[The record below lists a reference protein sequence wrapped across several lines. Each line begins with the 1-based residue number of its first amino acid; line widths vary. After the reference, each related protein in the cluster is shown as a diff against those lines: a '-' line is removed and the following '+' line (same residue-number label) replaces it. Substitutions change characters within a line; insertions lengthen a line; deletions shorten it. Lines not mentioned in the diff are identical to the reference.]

1 MSLAPFEFATA
12 GRVLFGPG
20 RAAELASVAVPLGS
34 RALIC
39 AGSHP
44 DRHAEV
50 LAGLTMPC
58 ATFRVAAEPTVE
70 LAREAVAAARDHRA
84 GLVVA
89 IGGGSVID
97 LAKAVAML
105 LTNGGD
111 PLDYLEVIGQG
122 RRITQLAAPC
132 VAVPTTAG
140 TGAEVTANAVLAAP
154 RDGLKASL
162 RSPLMIPSVALVDP
176 LLTLGC
182 PPAVTASAGLDALA
196 QCLEP
201 LVSVRANPLTD
212 SLATA
217 GLRHAAAGLRRAYL
231 DGSDVGARTHMT
243 LCSLFG
249 GMALANAKLGAVH
262 GFAGVI
268 GGMADI
274 PHGVACAA
282 LLVPVI
288 EVNVR
293 ALRARHPDSPAL
305 ARYREAAL
313 LLTGRADA
321 SIDDGIEWIRRT
333 VSLLGVPTLSTLGL
347 RPEHAGEIVAKAA
360 KASSMQGNPIVLTE
374 DELHAIL
381 AEATG

>member
-1 MSLAPFEFATA
+1 
-12 GRVLFGPG
+12 
-20 RAAELASVAVPLGS
+20 
-34 RALIC
+34 
-39 AGSHP
+39 
-44 DRHAEV
+44 
-50 LAGLTMPC
+50 
-58 ATFRVAAEPTVE
+58 
-70 LAREAVAAARDHRA
+70 
-84 GLVVA
+84 
-89 IGGGSVID
+89 
-97 LAKAVAML
+97 
-105 LTNGGD
+105 
-111 PLDYLEVIGQG
+111 
-122 RRITQLAAPC
+122 
-132 VAVPTTAG
+132 
-140 TGAEVTANAVLAAP
+140 
-154 RDGLKASL
+154 
-162 RSPLMIPSVALVDP
+162 
-176 LLTLGC
+176 
-182 PPAVTASAGLDALA
+182 
-196 QCLEP
+196 
-201 LVSVRANPLTD
+201 VRANPLTD